1 MSEQWQQGYRRM
13 PRKAGPE
20 RKHFGGEGGMITETQ
35 NGVVSYYWK
44 CMYCGWKVGGKYFQ
58 NKKARVH
65 LSGDPDLRNGLITEV
80 CQKAPEVV
88 KQEFALLERQKRV
101 EQQQLVASRKRAL
114 ELLSMSKTKH
124 KKQKS
129 LPFQRAVVPNDV
141 VDDAWALAFFG
152 LDIAPSKIS
161 SLLFRDAIA
170 TTIKAKS
177 G

>member
-1 MSEQWQQGYRRM
+1 M

-80 CQKAPEVV
+80 YQKAPEVV

-114 ELLSMSKTKH
+114 PGALVNEQDKTQEAKVI
-124 KKQKS
+124 
-129 LPFQRAVVPNDV
+129 AV
-141 VDDAWALAFFG
+141 
-152 LDIAPSKIS
+152 S
-161 SLLFRDAIA
+161 
-170 TTIKAKS
+170 KS
-177 G
+177 GRAQRCSG